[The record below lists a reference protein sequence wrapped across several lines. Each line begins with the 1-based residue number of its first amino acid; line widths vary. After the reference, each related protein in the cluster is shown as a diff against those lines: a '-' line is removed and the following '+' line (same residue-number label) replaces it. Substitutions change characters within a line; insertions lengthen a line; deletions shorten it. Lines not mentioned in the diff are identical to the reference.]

1 VDKKEGFRVFS
12 NILVPLDG
20 TAESNTALPLAR
32 TVVKET
38 GGAVT
43 LLRVV
48 RPGDAAMAQEARAEL
63 GRIVVELTGS
73 VGRVHSAVVE
83 SSDVAGS
90 ILDSIDRLRIDL
102 VIMRTHGRAG
112 LNRAILGSVTQDVLA
127 SSAVPVMLVRPGGRR
142 ITQLRKLMVPIDG
155 SPGGSLAL
163 GTAVELS
170 RTTGASLK
178 LLEVAVPAASWMYP
192 GDGYG
197 GMAYYDPVWDEEALA
212 GARAY
217 VDGVVARLRAA
228 DVEADGAAR
237 QERMVAESIVQA
249 ADAAESDLIVMSTRA
264 LTGPARAILGSTADA
279 VVRGAHCPVLLIHR
293 QEAAGEVFSEFA
305 PEAIAVAPL

>member
-1 VDKKEGFRVFS
+1 MFS

-20 TAESNTALPLAR
+20 TAASNAGLPLAR

-48 RPGDAAMAQEARAEL
+48 RPGDAVATQQALAEL
-63 GRIVVELTGS
+63 SRMSVELADS
-73 VGRVHSAVVE
+73 VAEVDSAVVQ
-83 SSDVAGS
+83 SADIAGA
-90 ILDSIDRLRIDL
+90 ILEHIQRLRIDL

-112 LNRAILGSVTQDVLA
+112 INRAVLGSVTQDVLA
-127 SSAVPVMLVRPGGRR
+127 GSCVPVMLVRPGGRQIR
-142 ITQLRKLMVPIDG
+142 QVRKLMVPIDG

-163 GTAVELS
+163 GTAVQLS
-170 RTTGASLK
+170 RITGASLK

-192 GDGYG
+192 GDGFG
-197 GMAYYDPVWDEEALA
+197 GMAYYDPAWDEEALA

-217 VDGVVARLRAA
+217 VHWVVSRLHAAHVDG
-228 DVEADGAAR
+228 EGEAR
-237 QERMVAESIVQA
+237 QERMVAEAIVQS
-249 ADAAESDLIVMSTRA
+249 ADSAESDLIVMSTRA

-279 VVRGAHCPVLLIHR
+279 VVRAAHCPVLLIHR
-293 QEAAGEVFSEFA
+293 DDGADEVFGEFE
-305 PEAIAVAPL
+305 PETAAVAPL